1 MDCRNSLRGFTLV
14 EVVVGLTVLAIA
26 SLLGLLALQQSR
38 LAFERLDARRAV
50 LVELEGVFEA
60 LRAGQLPLRSGE
72 IAETARVFPVSPISA
87 VSDLAVRLDAEAT
100 VRPKLYRVVA
110 SATWTLRGAEF
121 HEQLES
127 MVFRP

>member
-1 MDCRNSLRGFTLV
+1 MV

-38 LAFERLDARRAV
+38 LAFERLDARRAA
-50 LVELEGVFEA
+50 LVELEGVLEA

-72 IAETARVFPVSPISA
+72 IAEAARVFPVSPISA
-87 VSDLAVRLDAEAT
+87 VSDLAVRLDAEGTA
-100 VRPKLYRVVA
+100 RPKLFRVVA

-121 HEQLES
+121 HEQLET